1 MTVFRWLN
9 NNIGCIEIRF
19 FVQFLLR
26 VGWLNNNMG
35 CIEIIEN
42 PIEIFF
48 DLS

>member
-9 NNIGCIEIRF
+9 NNIGCIEINSRF
-19 FVQFLLR
+19 THIFYAH
-26 VGWLNNNMG
+26 WLNNNIG